1 MGRESRINDM
11 NLPIYWK
18 CSKIKS
24 FYIWFRAVGFCC
36 PGSAKQWHPMKIH
49 PTSDETSELTD
60 NPRNLNVSYT
70 KYVLIRSFIIRLVF
84 RGKRLRGQWPAWLS
98 SLVGFKVLITI
109 LSSTT
114 TKSCA
119 TRQRCV
125 IVPVGAEWAILPFQ
139 RGRPVHQEIAS
150 NHSYHS
156 TLFLDAVR
164 LADGKVVQKT
174 VHIGQFQ

>member
-1 MGRESRINDM
+1 M
-11 NLPIYWK
+11 NFPIYWK

-24 FYIWFRAVGFCC
+24 LA
-36 PGSAKQWHPMKIH
+36 SAAQARLSNGILWKSTQHQMRH
-49 PTSDETSELTD
+49 RLTD
-60 NPRNLNVSYT
+60 NPINLNVSYT

-98 SLVGFKVLITI
+98 SLVGFNVLITI
-109 LSSTT
+109 LSST

-164 LADGKVVQKT
+164 LADGKVV
-174 VHIGQFQ
+174 